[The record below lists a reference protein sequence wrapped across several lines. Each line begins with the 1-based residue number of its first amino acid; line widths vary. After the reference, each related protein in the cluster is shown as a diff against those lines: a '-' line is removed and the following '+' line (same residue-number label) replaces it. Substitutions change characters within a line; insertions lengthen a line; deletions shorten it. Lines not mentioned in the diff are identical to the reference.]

1 MKKVKNV
8 DGGWMWYC
16 DNVRSVLGRGLTPEE
31 CKELLVNKYMKN
43 VQWETAAQ
51 EMKNET
57 V

>member
-8 DGGWMWYC
+8 EGGWMWYC
-16 DNVRSVLGRGLTPEE
+16 DNVRSELGRGLTPEE
-31 CKELLVNKYMKN
+31 CKNLLVNKYMKN

-51 EMKNET
+51 EMKNKT